1 MKQGLQQKYIK
12 ILSPFYILGLVK
24 SMLWLNLKLT
34 MNMKTLPSFALRCVS
49 SLKEKKKLFIRR
61 KVQLN
66 SEIFNVIWKAF
77 FLQDHNNDLLI
88 YKGLCFRG
96 SQNFP

>member
-1 MKQGLQQKYIK
+1 M
-12 ILSPFYILGLVK
+12 VK
-24 SMLWLNLKLT
+24 P
-34 MNMKTLPSFALRCVS
+34 KTHYEYENIAFICTQMCC